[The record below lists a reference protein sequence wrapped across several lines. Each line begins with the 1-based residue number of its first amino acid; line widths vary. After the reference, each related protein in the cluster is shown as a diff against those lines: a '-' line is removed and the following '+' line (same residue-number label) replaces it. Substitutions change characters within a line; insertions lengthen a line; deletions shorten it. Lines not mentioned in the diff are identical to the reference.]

1 METLINS
8 ITANILEIILAV
20 ISIIISYYIIPA
32 IKEDLIPWLKEKRVY
47 GTVKKFVQ
55 AAEKMA
61 NSGIIPKC
69 DKKKEV
75 VALLYE
81 SGIEVDEKIE
91 AFIESA
97 CEELDIVTN
106 TIYEEIMEEE
116 TE

>member
-8 ITANILEIILAV
+8 ITSNILEIILAV
-20 ISIIISYYIIPA
+20 ISIVVSYYIIPT

-75 VALLYE
+75 IALLYE

-106 TIYEEIMEEE
+106 TIYEEIIEEE